1 MFRYL
6 AIVASVLL
14 VIALVALGGV
24 VGVLWYYGRGLPDYD
39 QLAVYEPPI
48 STRLHAGDGRL
59 VTEYAIQKRVFVPIA
74 AVPPLVINAFIASED
89 KNFYTHSGIDP
100 LGILRAALTN
110 LKHAG
115 EGKRPSGA
123 STIT

>member
-1 MFRYL
+1 MLRYL
-6 AIVASVLL
+6 AIVTGVLAT
-14 VIALVALGGV
+14 IALLGRGGV

-59 VTEYAIQKRVFVPIA
+59 VTEYAVQKRVFVPIA
-74 AVPPLVINAFIASED
+74 AVPPLEVNAFIASED

-100 LGILRAALTN
+100 M
-110 LKHAG
+110 
-115 EGKRPSGA
+115 
-123 STIT
+123 